1 MDITMIIVIVFGVVF
16 IGGGL
21 FAAHY
26 GTKVSQREAEENR
39 NKK

>member
-1 MDITMIIVIVFGVVF
+1 MDITMIIVIVFGVIF

-26 GTKVSQREAEENR
+26 ATRISQREAEKEKNR
-39 NKK
+39 K